1 MIYESDQA
9 DRLPP
14 VTIEYLRRRAARY
27 RELMSKVTDPSRAKR
42 YRDLSQLLEKAAEE
56 LWRLT

>member
-14 VTIEYLRRRAARY
+14 VTIEDLRSRAARY
-27 RELMSKVTDPSRAKR
+27 RELMSKVTDPRRVNR
-42 YRDLSQLLEKAAEE
+42 YRDLSHLLEKAAEE